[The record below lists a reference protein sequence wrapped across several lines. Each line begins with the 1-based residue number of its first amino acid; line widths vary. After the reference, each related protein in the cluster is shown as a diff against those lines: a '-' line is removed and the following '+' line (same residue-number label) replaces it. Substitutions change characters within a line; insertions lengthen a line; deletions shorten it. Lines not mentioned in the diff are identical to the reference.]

1 MQLGSSCVL
10 VPLASNVDLRNPI
23 KKFLSF
29 KYEYNCIKMCFS
41 NALEMV
47 GRRVVFFKISMDHLS

>member
-47 GRRVVFFKISMDHLS
+47 GRRVVFLK